1 MASKKNSGTGRSAL
15 RLSDVARL
23 GLTGL
28 RARPMRAILSA
39 LGIAIG
45 IAAMVGVVGVSASSQ
60 ARLQEQ
66 LRALGTNMLTARSG
80 ADLSGTDLI
89 LPEDSVGRTLM
100 IPGVTDA
107 ASTSTLSGVS
117 VYRSRLSDPNATG
130 GIITM
135 AADTNLLKVVSG
147 TMKKGAWLN
156 DATAKYPGVVLGSKA
171 AQLLGVVE
179 PGTQVWLGGMSFT
192 VLGIM
197 DPAPLAEELDNAALI
212 GVSAAGT
219 YFDAGKTPT
228 TIYERSAEDQVE
240 TVRGLLGPT
249 LAPQGA
255 TGLKV
260 SRPSDALAAQNAAD
274 QTLTTLLAGVG
285 SIALL
290 VGGIGVANTMIISVL
305 ERRREIGLR
314 RSLGAMRGHILVQF
328 MTEALLLASLG
339 GALGCV
345 IGIGVTA
352 GMSAANGWPFTL
364 PVIAVVG
371 GLGVT
376 IAIGALA
383 GVYPAV
389 RASRTPPTAALNAQ

>member
-107 ASTSTLSGVS
+107 ASTSTL
-117 VYRSRLSDPNATG
+117 NATG

-156 DATAKYPGVVLGSKA
+156 DATAKYPGVVLGSRA

-228 TIYERSAEDQVE
+228 TIYERSSEDQVE
-240 TVRGLLGPT
+240 NVRELLGPT

-305 ERRREIGLR
+305 ERRKEIGLR
-314 RSLGAMRGHILVQF
+314 RSLGAKRGHITVQF
-328 MTEALLLASLG
+328 LAEALLLSFLG
-339 GALGCV
+339 GLAGCL
-345 IGIGVTA
+345 IGAGVTW
-352 GMSAANGWPFTL
+352 GMCYAYGWPPTL
-364 PVIAVVG
+364 HWWVIAA
-371 GLGVT
+371 GLGAT
-376 IAIGALA
+376 LLIGAVA
-383 GVYPAV
+383 GLYPAI
-389 RASRTPPTAALNAQ
+389 RAARTPPTAALASQ

>member
-89 LPEDSVGRTLM
+89 LPKDSVGRTLM

-197 DPAPLAEELDNAALI
+197 DPAPLA
-212 GVSAAGT
+212 AGT

-228 TIYERSAEDQVE
+228 TIYERSTEDQVE
-240 TVRGLLGPT
+240 NVRELLGPT

-305 ERRREIGLR
+305 ERRKEIGLR
-314 RSLGAMRGHILVQF
+314 RSLGAKRGHITVQF
-328 MTEALLLASLG
+328 LAEALLLSFLG
-339 GALGCV
+339 GLAGCL
-345 IGIGVTA
+345 IGAGVTW
-352 GMSAANGWPFTL
+352 GMCYAYGWPPTL
-364 PVIAVVG
+364 HWWVIAA
-371 GLGVT
+371 GLGAT
-376 IAIGALA
+376 LLIGAVA
-383 GVYPAV
+383 GLYPAI
-389 RASRTPPTAALNAQ
+389 RAARTPPTAALASQ